1 MSKKKKNTKNT
12 KISKPENKK
21 KVKILPLIIGTL
33 LCVALVVTIIV
44 ISMKSWSQNSVNE
57 ELYRNSWVP
66 ITANNASG
74 DEVEM
79 SEIYNT
85 NYTSYQGSMSFRE
98 DGTFSLWLSPGTPDD
113 GTHTGKYTVLDD
125 ASISVKFDDGT
136 ETGFDIIHN
145 DDESIAYI
153 VVYYSDYDVYFT
165 KQ

>member
-57 ELYRNSWVP
+57 ELYSNSWVP

-79 SEIYNT
+79 SE
-85 NYTSYQGSMSFRE
+85 
-98 DGTFSLWLSPGTPDD
+98 
-113 GTHTGKYTVLDD
+113 
-125 ASISVKFDDGT
+125 
-136 ETGFDIIHN
+136 
-145 DDESIAYI
+145 
-153 VVYYSDYDVYFT
+153 FT
-165 KQ
+165 IQITLLIRGL